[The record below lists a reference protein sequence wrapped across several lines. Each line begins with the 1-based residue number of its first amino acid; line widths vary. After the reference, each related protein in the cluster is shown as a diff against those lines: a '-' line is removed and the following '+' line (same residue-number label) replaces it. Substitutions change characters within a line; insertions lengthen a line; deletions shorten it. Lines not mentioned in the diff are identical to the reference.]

1 MSRDQEIKLGQIDQV
16 VVDDNPGHRSAAPAS
31 QARPQARPAGSTSR
45 KSSPGS
51 QSPTAATGGNN
62 GWLYATLALAV
73 VVLVLGAYFFRQVST
88 MQARLDNQF
97 GQSSEELEKIASQL
111 LATDESLNQSSG
123 KVAETLALHGDEIR
137 KLWDVS
143 NKRNKEWI
151 QKNQADID
159 KLEKQRAEI
168 NKSLAALHADMA
180 ALKTQNQQ
188 YVMQRNQMQ
197 TQLDLASESVKQAE
211 AKVAAQKKV
220 IDQFSG
226 MLPSLKALAAA
237 QAQGGGLDLRLTEV
251 EAAITAYDN
260 YRKQVNTRLD
270 RIEATPR

>member
-1 MSRDQEIKLGQIDQV
+1 MSRDQEIKLGQIDEV

-45 KSSPGS
+45 KPSPGS
-51 QSPTAATGGNN
+51 QPIVAGGNH

-111 LATDESLNQSSG
+111 SATDESLNQSSG
-123 KVAETLALHGDEIR
+123 KVSETLALHGDEIR

-168 NKSLAALHADMA
+168 NKSLAALQADMT

-237 QAQGGGLDLRLTEV
+237 QAQGGGLDLRLTDV
-251 EAAITAYDN
+251 EAALTASDS
-260 YRKQVNTRLD
+260 YRTQVNSRLD